1 MVEEVG
7 LKVGCF
13 KDGMYKGEASMRVIG
28 LLVFLWDRVFFK

>member
-1 MVEEVG
+1 MVEEDG

-13 KDGMYKGEASMRVIG
+13 KDGMHKEEASMRVIG